1 MGHNSKYPLDSGF
14 GLKFWR
20 EVKSETS
27 SLWVD
32 KDIAIWMG
40 WVFLTNKEGDLIKVD
55 KSWGYKK
62 APSGDLKIILHHSS
76 LPYEI

>member
-1 MGHNSKYPLDSGF
+1 M
-14 GLKFWR
+14 
-20 EVKSETS
+20 
-27 SLWVD
+27 
-32 KDIAIWMG
+32 WMG

-62 APSGDLKIILHHSS
+62 APSGELKIILHHSS